1 MRLCGVFLLILSACS
16 AKGPAHDPTD
26 ETFFLS
32 EARAA
37 QLPAPELVRRYVTD
51 YDPAALALSSRGCPA
66 HSARVDSLVTGLLN
80 LPTAQERTRDFAL
93 YWSKLIP
100 TCEDQRI
107 HAWYRT
113 AIARP
118 GDDLTIVL
126 LTNALLR
133 TGDSSSARAVKLA
146 AFDTANHTD
155 VRDAILT
162 LFVEGLNLSGEQRL
176 ELMIESYRQTGE
188 IPGNFAANQ
197 ASLTWLQQTPNWREA
212 LLTELIA
219 APGKRG
225 APPLLLTLA
234 KETRN
239 SPSGSRWRRKWEQ
252 ALETLQT
259 HPDASADVKS
269 MLPIAREV
277 ARSGQD

>member
-1 MRLCGVFLLILSACS
+1 
-16 AKGPAHDPTD
+16 
-26 ETFFLS
+26 
-32 EARAA
+32 
-37 QLPAPELVRRYVTD
+37 
-51 YDPAALALSSRGCPA
+51 
-66 HSARVDSLVTGLLN
+66 
-80 LPTAQERTRDFAL
+80 
-93 YWSKLIP
+93 
-100 TCEDQRI
+100 
-107 HAWYRT
+107 
-113 AIARP
+113 
-118 GDDLTIVL
+118 
-126 LTNALLR
+126 
-133 TGDSSSARAVKLA
+133 
-146 AFDTANHTD
+146 
-155 VRDAILT
+155 
-162 LFVEGLNLSGEQRL
+162 
-176 ELMIESYRQTGE
+176 MIESYRQTGE

-259 HPDASADVKS
+259 HPDASANVKS

-277 ARSGQD
+277 ARERQD